1 MRGMDWL
8 NYHHLYYFWI
18 VAREGSIA
26 AASRRLLLSPPT
38 ISAQIRELEA
48 ALGAKLFKRVGR
60 SLALNELGRLAARY
74 ADEIFALG
82 QEFTDIAK
90 GRTTETSLR
99 FRLGVDDVLP
109 KTIVSRLL
117 EPVLRQPQAVHV
129 VCVEGTQAQLLPALA
144 VHDLDLVLSDAP
156 PDPTIKVR
164 AFGQLIGES
173 GLTLC
178 AAPKL
183 ARQLQPGFPKSL
195 NDAPALL
202 PTANSWGRRAMEQ
215 WFQSVDVRPRRV
227 AEFEDAALLQACGLR
242 GLGFFALPDL
252 VAREFASE
260 RIAKVVGHMGEAR
273 VRFYAISVERR
284 LRHPAAV
291 VLVETAA
298 HVLPGDGVR
307 PRVRQTARNSDKV
320 ARRRAAPGNG
330 PKNTSRRR
338 SPRAGM
344 SHG

>member
-1 MRGMDWL
+1 
-8 NYHHLYYFWI
+8 
-18 VAREGSIA
+18 
-26 AASRRLLLSPPT
+26 
-38 ISAQIRELEA
+38 
-48 ALGAKLFKRVGR
+48 
-60 SLALNELGRLAARY
+60 
-74 ADEIFALG
+74 
-82 QEFTDIAK
+82 
-90 GRTTETSLR
+90 
-99 FRLGVDDVLP
+99 
-109 KTIVSRLL
+109 
-117 EPVLRQPQAVHV
+117 
-129 VCVEGTQAQLLPALA
+129 
-144 VHDLDLVLSDAP
+144 
-156 PDPTIKVR
+156 
-164 AFGQLIGES
+164 
-173 GLTLC
+173 
-178 AAPKL
+178 
-183 ARQLQPGFPKSL
+183 
-195 NDAPALL
+195 
-202 PTANSWGRRAMEQ
+202 MEQ

-227 AEFEDAALLQACGLR
+227 AEFEGAALLQACGLR